1 MNLQITDEYIPGTV
15 LRKHDMGNVTGLA
28 FLHKIFYITD
38 GIMLNQIREISGI
51 DGTTL
56 QNWTKRGWVECSKHK
71 KYDIEQVAHILL
83 INMLRSCMQL
93 DHISFLVQYVNG
105 VNGGGVSYTEIYD
118 YACRVLDKIMTDDV
132 SVGGVTLRRCIL
144 AVTADRTER
153 PVEERKR
160 LTTVLEIVIMA
171 YYAAL
176 IKGYSDSRIAG
187 LIGNE

>member
-105 VNGGGVSYTEIYD
+105 ANGGGVSYTEIYD

-153 PVEERKR
+153 SVEERKR

-176 IKGYSDSRIAG
+176 IKGYSDSRIVG